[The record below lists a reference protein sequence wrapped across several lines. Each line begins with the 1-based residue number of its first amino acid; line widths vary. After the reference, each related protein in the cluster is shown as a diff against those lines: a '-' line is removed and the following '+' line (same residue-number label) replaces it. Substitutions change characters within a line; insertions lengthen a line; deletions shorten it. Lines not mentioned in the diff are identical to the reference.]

1 MSSVNKVILVG
12 NVGKDPEIRR
22 TSDGTPVASFSLA
35 TSDRWKDK
43 ATGER
48 KERTEWH
55 NVVVFN
61 EQLVGIV
68 ERYVKKGSR
77 LYVEGKLQTRKW
89 TDKNGQDRY
98 TTEVVLQPF
107 RGEIQLLD
115 KASDEP
121 MEATPAGLVPT
132 ERKPPQR
139 PVRDELEDDVPF

>member
-1 MSSVNKVILVG
+1 MSSVNKVMLVG

-22 TSDGTPVASFSLA
+22 TPDGTPVASFSVA
-35 TSDRWKDK
+35 TSDRWRDK

-61 EQLVGIV
+61 EQLAGIV
-68 ERYVKKGSR
+68 DRYVKKGSR
-77 LYVEGKLQTRKW
+77 VYVEGKLQTRKW

-107 RGEIQLLD
+107 RGEIQLVD

-121 MEATPAGLVPT
+121 MEATPAGMVPA
-132 ERKPPQR
+132 ERKSPMQ
-139 PVRDELEDDVPF
+139 RDEPDASDIPF

>member
-1 MSSVNKVILVG
+1 MSSVNKVMLVG
-12 NVGKDPEIRR
+12 NVGKDPEFR
-22 TSDGTPVASFSLA
+22 TTSSGERVASFSLA

-55 NVVVFN
+55 NIVVFN
-61 EQLVGIV
+61 EQLVGILD
-68 ERYVKKGSR
+68 RYVRKGSR

-107 RGEIQLLD
+107 RGEIQLVD
-115 KASDEP
+115 RASDEP
-121 MEATPAGLVPT
+121 MEATVAGMVKA
-132 ERKPPQR
+132 ERKPPTLR
-139 PVRDELEDDVPF
+139 EELQDDVPF

>member
-1 MSSVNKVILVG
+1 MSSVNKVMLVG

-22 TSDGTPVASFSLA
+22 TADGTPVASFSVA
-35 TSDRWKDK
+35 TSDRWRDK

-61 EQLVGIV
+61 EQLAGIV
-68 ERYVKKGSR
+68 DRYVKKGSR
-77 LYVEGKLQTRKW
+77 VYVEGKLQTRKW

-107 RGEIQLLD
+107 RGEIQLVD

-121 MEATPAGLVPT
+121 METTPAGMVPA
-132 ERKPPQR
+132 ERKSPMR
-139 PVRDELEDDVPF
+139 KDEDLDDSIPF